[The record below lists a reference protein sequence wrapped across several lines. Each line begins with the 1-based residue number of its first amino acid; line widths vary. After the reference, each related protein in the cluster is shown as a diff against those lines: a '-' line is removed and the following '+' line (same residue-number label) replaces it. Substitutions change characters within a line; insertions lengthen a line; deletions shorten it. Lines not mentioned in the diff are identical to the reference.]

1 MADLLSVAKLAGVS
15 RATAARAFS
24 TPDLV
29 RDTTREKIFHAA
41 QQLAFRPN
49 KVAQQ
54 LRLQTTQMIGVMV
67 PSLDNPVFAEQ
78 LQAMEVAARACGYS
92 LIVTTSEYDASR
104 ENDIVEEMLR
114 QRVDGLVLTVA
125 EADKSAVL
133 TQLHQETTPCLLVY
147 NPPGN
152 SGFPSVGV
160 DNQAASEAA
169 TRYLITLGHQQIGM
183 VAGPLLQS
191 DRARQR
197 YEGYCLAMQAAGL
210 APSPLIEMP
219 RHTQADLKSL
229 APHLHGDNALSALI
243 CTNDLLAISL
253 IGELQRA
260 GLSVPNDL
268 SVMGFDGI
276 ALGKYVYP
284 SLCTVEQPRADIGR
298 AAIHT
303 MLNMIRGERPVLT
316 PLPYVLRKGESV
328 GAPTTRKT
336 PPGISSRSIA

>member
-24 TPDLV
+24 TPALV
-29 RDTTREKIFHAA
+29 RDTTREKVFQAA

-54 LRLQTTQMIGVMV
+54 LRLQATQMIGVMV

-133 TQLHQETTPCLLVY
+133 AQLHQETTPCLLVY

-210 APSPLIEMP
+210 APCPLIEMP

-229 APHLHGDNALSALI
+229 APHLHGADALSALI

>member
-24 TPDLV
+24 NPELV
-29 RDTTREKIFHAA
+29 RALTREKVLKAA
-41 QQLAFRPN
+41 EQLSFRPN

-54 LRLQTTQMIGVMV
+54 LRSQSTQMIGVMV

-78 LQAMEVAARACGYS
+78 LQAMEVTARASGYS
-92 LIVTTSEYDASR
+92 LIVTTSEYDASQ
-104 ENDIVEEMLR
+104 ESEIVEEMLR

-125 EADKSAVL
+125 DADNSAVL
-133 TQLHQETTPCLLVY
+133 NKLLYEHPPCLLVY
-147 NPPGN
+147 NPPGQ
-152 SGFPSVGV
+152 SGFPSIGV
-160 DNQAASEAA
+160 DNLAAGADA
-169 TRYLITLGHQQIGM
+169 THHLIEQGHTRISM

-197 YEGYCLAMQAAGL
+197 YAGYCQAMAAHDL
-210 APSPLIEMP
+210 IPRPLVEMP
-219 RHTQADLKSL
+219 RHTQANL
-229 APHLHGDNALSALI
+229 ACLTPELEGEYHPSAVI

-260 GLSVPNDL
+260 GFAVPNDL

-276 ALGKYVYP
+276 ALGRHLYP
-284 SLCTVEQPRADIGR
+284 SLCTIEQPRAAIGQ

-303 MLNMIRGERPVLT
+303 LLSMINGEMPNPA
-316 PLPYVLRKGESV
+316 PLPHVLRSGESV
-328 GAPTTRKT
+328 GAPAIT
-336 PPGISSRSIA
+336 PSLSITP

>member
-24 TPDLV
+24 SPDLV
-29 RDTTREKIFHAA
+29 RPATREKVLKAA

-54 LRLQTTQMIGVMV
+54 LRSQATQMIGVMV

-78 LQAMEVAARACGYS
+78 LQAMEVAARASGYS
-92 LIVTTSEYDASR
+92 LIVTTSEYSPSR
-104 ENDIVEEMLR
+104 EEDIVEEMLR

-125 EADKSAVL
+125 EADNSVVL
-133 TQLHQETTPCLLVY
+133 DKLHLETTPCLLVY
-147 NPPGN
+147 NPPGK
-152 SGFPSVGV
+152 SGFPSIGV
-160 DNQAASEAA
+160 DNRAASADA
-169 TRYLITLGHQQIGM
+169 TRHLITLGHKRIGM

-197 YEGYCLAMQAAGL
+197 YEGYCQAMKEAGL
-210 APSPLIEMP
+210 PARPLTEMA
-219 RHTQADLKSL
+219 RHTQADLASL
-229 APHLHGDNALSALI
+229 APVLKGADSLSAVI

-260 GLSVPNDL
+260 GFAVPNDL

-276 ALGKYVYP
+276 ALGKHLYP
-284 SLCTVEQPRADIGR
+284 SLCTIEQPRASIGR
-298 AAIHT
+298 AAVHT
-303 MLNMIRGERPVLT
+303 LLAMIRGENCTPD
-316 PLPYVLRKGESV
+316 PLPHALRQGESV
-328 GAPTTRKT
+328 GIPT
-336 PPGISSRSIA
+336 SSKSTLSAS

>member
-29 RDTTREKIFHAA
+29 RDTTREKVFHAA

-54 LRLQTTQMIGVMV
+54 LRLQATQMIGVMV

-133 TQLHQETTPCLLVY
+133 AQLHQETTPCLLVY

-160 DNQAASEAA
+160 DNLAASEAA

-210 APSPLIEMP
+210 TPCPLIEMP
-219 RHTQADLKSL
+219 RHTQADLKRL
-229 APHLHGDNALSALI
+229 ALHLHGTDALSALI

-276 ALGKYVYP
+276 TLGKHLYP

-303 MLNMIRGERPVLT
+303 MLDMIRGERPVLT

-336 PPGISSRSIA
+336 PPGIS